1 MAKDKSLRTF
11 VRTFRKEISEHIRSV
26 CPNCGRLNDED
37 REEWINNDESLYSW
51 AKEWGWSG

>member
-11 VRTFRKEISEHIRSV
+11 VRTFRKEISEHIRGV
-26 CPNCGRLNDED
+26 CDNCGSLNDED
-37 REEWINNDESLYSW
+37 REERVNNDESLYSW